1 MDKMAIKV
9 TLTSVT
15 APTLL
20 PYLNSIEDSKQRAYA
35 LRHMAELGY
44 ACFLARQ
51 APHATA
57 GAGATWAQTSLAS
70 SAITPRPAEP
80 EDRPD
85 ATASALLPGATD
97 AEVDTA
103 AAQPGALPADMAD
116 HLNDAM
122 SRFFPS

>member
-20 PYLNSIEDSKQRAYA
+20 PYLTSIEDSKQRAYA
-35 LRHMAELGY
+35 LRQMAELGY

-51 APHATA
+51 TPHANV
-57 GAGATWAQTSLAS
+57 GSGATWAQPSHAS
-70 SAITPRPAEP
+70 PAITPRPAEP
-80 EDRPD
+80 ADRPSG
-85 ATASALLPGATD
+85 TAPAQFPGSAD
-97 AEVDTA
+97 SEVDTG
-103 AAQPGALPADMAD
+103 AAQPGALPAAMAE